1 VTPGPEPDRAPSAL
15 VALVTGASSGI
26 GQATVRKLASR
37 GALVAA
43 VARREERLADLA
55 GELAAKNQS
64 VLALPADITD
74 EKQGRG
80 AISRVIDEFGRLD
93 VLVNNAGVMLLGPFD
108 SSPADDWRRMLSLN
122 LSALMHLT
130 QEAVPHLRSAAA
142 AGPRGVADLVNVG
155 SVAGRIARGGSAVY
169 NATKFGVGAFSE
181 ALRQELAPDGVRVCC
196 VEPGAVATE
205 LLTHV
210 NETVR
215 ERMLA
220 GAYRD
225 IRPVGAED
233 IAATIDFV
241 VHLDSGAAIN
251 EVLIRPARQGF

>member
-1 VTPGPEPDRAPSAL
+1 
-15 VALVTGASSGI
+15 
-26 GQATVRKLASR
+26 
-37 GALVAA
+37 
-43 VARREERLADLA
+43 
-55 GELAAKNQS
+55 
-64 VLALPADITD
+64 
-74 EKQGRG
+74 
-80 AISRVIDEFGRLD
+80 
-93 VLVNNAGVMLLGPFD
+93 
-108 SSPADDWRRMLSLN
+108 
-122 LSALMHLT
+122 
-130 QEAVPHLRSAAA
+130 
-142 AGPRGVADLVNVG
+142 
-155 SVAGRIARGGSAVY
+155 VY

-210 NETVR
+210 DETVR

-241 VHLDSGAAIN
+241 VHLGPRRGHQRGPDP
-251 EVLIRPARQGF
+251 PARQGF